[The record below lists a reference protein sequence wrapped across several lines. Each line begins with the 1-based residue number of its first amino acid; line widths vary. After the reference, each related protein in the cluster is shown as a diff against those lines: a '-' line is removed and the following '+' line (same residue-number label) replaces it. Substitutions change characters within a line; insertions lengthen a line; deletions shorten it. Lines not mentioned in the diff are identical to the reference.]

1 MPCVPRVR
9 VCPVFHARTCVT
21 LTDSLQAPVPFLIGI
36 DEEVLGMAEQGGL
49 VPDDVVQVDLSHY

>member
-1 MPCVPRVR
+1 MPRVLR
-9 VCPVFHARTCVT
+9 ECVCPVFHARTCVT